1 MKKLIALVIIMA
13 TVFACSVSAATATT
27 GKHDGEYSYVK
38 KGNEDYF
45 VDGNYNDD
53 VDKYISAT
61 TGIDNYFRTKR
72 EISSL
77 SAEGDNFIPYGFVKK
92 DGSFIKKNY
101 DGSFSSVP
109 ENEFY
114 KQYKRPEGIT
124 TFAVSHDI
132 TSKQPVFGSYAVNL
146 KTEGINYGT
155 MLMVG
160 DWDAFYA
167 KFIETYKTDAALMEK
182 ISKFYDEHK
191 GEYNYV
197 GLKWDDKVIKVYK
210 TPQSNYM
217 WKNDTDIQ
225 YAVKISGLKS
235 DDQCVAIGYYKDG
248 SNVVFSNEFKCGT
261 LN

>member
-1 MKKLIALVIIMA
+1 MKKLIALVVIMA
-13 TVFACSVSAATATT
+13 TVFACSVSAAAAE
-27 GKHDGEYSYVK
+27 KDDGEYSYVK

-45 VDGNYNDD
+45 VDGNYNDV

-61 TGIDNYFRTKR
+61 KEFDNYFRTKV
-72 EISSL
+72 EVTSL
-77 SAEGDNFIPYGFVKK
+77 SAEEDHFIPYGFVKK
-92 DGSFIKKNY
+92 DGSFIKKNS
-101 DGSFSSVP
+101 DGSFSNVP

-114 KQYKRPEGIT
+114 KQYKRPDGIT

-160 DWDAFYA
+160 EWDAFYA
-167 KFIETYKTDAALMEK
+167 KFIETYKTDAALMAK
-182 ISKFYDEHK
+182 ISEFYDEHK
-191 GEYNYV
+191 GEHNYV

-210 TPQSNYM
+210 TPQNNYM

-235 DDQCVAIGYYKDG
+235 DEQCVAIGYYKAG
-248 SNVVFSNEFKCGT
+248 SDVIFSSEFKCGT